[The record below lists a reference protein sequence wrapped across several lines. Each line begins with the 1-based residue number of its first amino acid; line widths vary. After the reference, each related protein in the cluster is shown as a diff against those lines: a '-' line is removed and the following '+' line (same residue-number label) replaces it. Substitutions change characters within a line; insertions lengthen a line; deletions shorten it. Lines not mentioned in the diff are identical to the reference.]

1 MQLAAVKIPEIDI
14 EDDPACRHT
23 LGCRNIVI
31 ATSGVADTVSV
42 WSRVIDIDSPFTY
55 SCE

>member
-1 MQLAAVKIPEIDI
+1 MQLAAVKIPEIDV

-23 LGCRNIVI
+23 LDCRNMLN

-42 WSRVIDIDSPFTY
+42 RLSVGDIDGPFTY